1 MVGATERLKLIKQ
14 GNRVKLTARAA
25 AAFSKRRGGKSVW
38 TGRRGVVLR
47 ININKTDAAVL
58 WDGRMSR
65 DYLPIGAIELAASSI
80 GDPQGPSGRR
90 ISALADQSH

>member
-25 AAFSKRRGGKSVW
+25 SLAAFGKRRGGKSVW
-38 TGRRGVVLR
+38 TGRLGVVLR
-47 ININKTDAAVL
+47 ITANKTDAVVL

-65 DYLPIGAIELAASSI
+65 DYLPIGAIEFSASLST
-80 GDPQGPSGRR
+80 GP
-90 ISALADQSH
+90 